1 MLHTNLSINEQGHL
15 AIAGVD
21 SVYLAEKYGTPVYL
35 LDEDRIRERART
47 YVTAMRQYFGEAS
60 RPLFASKA
68 LSFRGIYKIAAEEG
82 MCVDIVSSGELYTAL
97 SAGFPAKDMYF
108 HGNNKTDADIEYAIE
123 SGIGTFILDNLEEL
137 DAIEACAAAHGIQQ
151 DVLLRVTP
159 GIDPHT
165 YAAVNTGK
173 VDCQFGISIETGQ
186 AAVFVGEI
194 FKRPHVKL
202 RGFHC
207 HIGSQ
212 IFDQVPF
219 CDAADIMI
227 RFISDMKAAYGY
239 ETEVLNLGGG
249 FGVRYVESDPEI
261 DIAENIRLVA
271 EHVEARCAEFGVTYP
286 VILMEPGR
294 SIVADAGV
302 TLYTVGSVKTIEGY
316 RSYVSIDGGMSDNP
330 RYALYGSQY
339 TVHVAN
345 RMNEPAD
352 FLCSVA
358 GRCCETGALIQ
369 ENVMLPRPQRG
380 DILAVLVTGAYNY
393 SMASNYNRICRPPIV
408 LLSGGKDRLAVR
420 RETFADLTARELD
433 I

>member
-1 MLHTNLSINEQGHL
+1 MLYPNMTANEAGRLCFAGLDTTQL
-15 AIAGVD
+15 AA
-21 SVYLAEKYGTPVYL
+21 KYGTPLYL
-35 LDEDRIRERART
+35 MDEDRMRARCRT
-47 YVTAMRQYFGEAS
+47 YVKAMKEAFGEEAM
-60 RPLFASKA
+60 PLFASKA
-68 LSFRGIYKIAAEEG
+68 LSFKGIYRIMQEESMG
-82 MCVDIVSSGELYTAL
+82 VDVVSSGELYTAL
-97 SAGFPAKDMYF
+97 KAGYPAGNIFF
-108 HGNNKTDADIEYAIE
+108 HGTVKTDADIRYALE
-123 SGIGTFILDNLEEL
+123 AGIGHFIVDNLEEL
-137 DAIEACAAAHGIQQ
+137 QTIDSFCQAMGKKQP
-151 DVLLRVTP
+151 VLLRLTP

-165 YAAVNTGK
+165 FEAVNTGK

-186 AAVFVGEI
+186 AAAFVGEI
-194 FKRPHVKL
+194 LKCAHVNL

-212 IFDQVPF
+212 IFDQIPF

-227 RFISDMKAAYGY
+227 RFIADMKAAYGY
-239 ETEVLNLGGG
+239 EAEVLNLGGG

-271 EHVEARCAEFGVTYP
+271 EHVAARCTEFGVPYP

-330 RYALYGSQY
+330 RYALYGSEY

-369 ENVMLPRPQRG
+369 ENVTLPRPQRG

-420 RETFADLTARELD
+420 RETFADLTACELD